1 MAQRTVYGQARESA
15 SLDLHE
21 GCEARVK
28 FFTQQLVDV
37 LQHNHDLRRERD
49 LARRQVV
56 DLEIELAAVRGEP

>member
-28 FFTQQLVDV
+28 FFTCQLVE
-37 LQHNHDLRRERD
+37 LLESNHDLRRQRD

-56 DLEIELAAVRGEP
+56 ELQMELAAARGEP